1 MYKGKFM
8 KDKVIPIR
16 ISTTEIE
23 EINNQFKEELINHE
37 LISRSEFIRR
47 LLKLGIEAH
56 KKENA
61 KNKRK

>member
-1 MYKGKFM
+1 M

-61 KNKRK
+61 KTKRK